1 MKNIN
6 SKEVS
11 VLVSG
16 PFNEPFDY
24 VLEDNNINF
33 SVGQIVL
40 VPFGKRKIVGI
51 IIGNGTKTIPET
63 KLKTVLQVY
72 DLEPVPK
79 PSIELMNFLA
89 SWYCVFKGLV
99 LKMILSPLEAITSP
113 DYEKVYKSNFPNEN
127 EINDIEE
134 IKITYKRKLVLD
146 FLLNFDIGKSQNDI
160 IKQTGVSKAI
170 LKDMAQK
177 KLIQEKKV
185 YKTLN
190 LDSHFLKNSKEN
202 KKNYDYL
209 NLEQKFAVD
218 TINDSIIKTKSDCFL
233 LDGVPGSGKTETY
246 FETVRTCLD
255 QGKQALILLPE
266 IVLTPD
272 WEKRFLKK
280 FSFAPLV
287 WNSEITKKKKKK
299 IWLSALNGTAGVIV
313 GARSALMIPISNLGL
328 IIVDEEH
335 EQAFKQE
342 ENVRYNA
349 RDMAI
354 YRSTRSSAP
363 IVLASATP
371 SLETFYNAKNGKYI
385 HLNLPKRATGAT
397 LPHIKLIDLI
407 SHPPDIGKWLSP
419 LLVGE
424 LESKLKNKEQSL
436 LFLNRRGYAP
446 LSICNS
452 CGDKI
457 KCVNC
462 DAWLVEHRSKNIL
475 VCHHCGY
482 SRIFENVCKKCGVE
496 DQIKACGPGVERIEE
511 EIKEIF
517 PKARLIV
524 LSSDTMNN
532 HKILNETV
540 EKIKNNKV
548 DIIIGTQMIAKGHD
562 FPNLKLVGIV
572 DSDVGLSGG
581 DLRAS
586 ERTFQVLQQVSGRS
600 GRHSKKEENK
610 GVVLIQTFDTKN
622 PIINAISKNNRNEF
636 FDKELVSRKY
646 ANMPPYGRLA
656 SIILSSRLERKLEIF
671 SSELLKL
678 APFFKNVKIFG
689 PAPAPIY
696 FLRGRFRRR
705 FLIKSDKNVNIQDV
719 ILNWTRKINTP
730 NYIKLTIDIDPFSF
744 M

>member
-1 MKNIN
+1 MKNVN

-11 VLVSG
+11 VLVTG

-24 VLEDNNINF
+24 IIEDKNISF
-33 SVGQIVL
+33 SIGQIVL
-40 VPFGKRKIVGI
+40 VPFGKRKTVGI
-51 IIGNGTKTIPET
+51 IIGDGTKTIPEK

-72 DLEPVPK
+72 DLEPIPK
-79 PSIELMNFLA
+79 SSIELMNFVA
-89 SWYCVFKGLV
+89 SWYCVSKGLV
-99 LKMILSPLEAITSP
+99 LKMILSPIEAITSP
-113 DYEKVYKSNFPNEN
+113 DFEKVYKSNLHNEK
-127 EINDIEE
+127 EIKKIEE
-134 IKITYKRKLVLD
+134 IKITNKRKLVLD
-146 FLLNFDIGKSQNDI
+146 FLLNLDKGKSQNDI

-170 LKDMAQK
+170 LKDMVQK
-177 KLIQEKKV
+177 NLIKEKKV

-190 LDSHFLKNSKEN
+190 LDSCFLKNSKEN
-202 KKNYDYL
+202 KKNYDFL

-218 TINDSIIKTKSDCFL
+218 TINDSIIKKKSDCFL

-246 FETVRTCLD
+246 FETVRTCLNL
-255 QGKQALILLPE
+255 GKQALILLPE

-272 WEKRFLKK
+272 WEKRFFQK

-299 IWLSALNGTAGVIV
+299 TWLSALNGSAGVIV

-371 SLETFYNAKNGKYI
+371 SLETFHNAKSGKYI
-385 HLNLPKRATGAT
+385 HLTLPRRATGAT
-397 LPHIKLIDLI
+397 LPHIKLIDLTT
-407 SHPPDIGKWLSP
+407 HPPGKGKWLSP
-419 LLVGE
+419 LLVSE
-424 LESKLKNKEQSL
+424 IESKLNNKEQSL

-462 DAWLVEHRSKNIL
+462 DTWLVEHRSKNIL

-482 SRIFENVCKKCGVE
+482 SRIFKNVCKKCGVE
-496 DQIKACGPGVERIEE
+496 GQIKACGPGVERIEE

-532 HKILNETV
+532 HKILNDTV
-540 EKIKNNKV
+540 EKIKKNKV
-548 DIIIGTQMIAKGHD
+548 DIVIGTQMIAKGHD

-600 GRHSKKEENK
+600 GRHSNKEEDK
-610 GVVLIQTFDTKN
+610 GVVLIQTHDSKN

-636 FDKELVSRKY
+636 FDKELMSRQN
-646 ANMPPYGRLA
+646 ANMPPFGRLA
-656 SIILSSRLERKLEIF
+656 SIILSSRSERKLEIF
-671 SSELLKL
+671 SSELLKS
-678 APFFKNVKIFG
+678 APLFKNVKIFG

-696 FLRGRFRRR
+696 FLRGRFRKR

-719 ILNWTRKINTP
+719 ILNWTRKINIP
-730 NYIKLTIDIDPFSF
+730 NHINLTIDIDPFSF

>member
-1 MKNIN
+1 M
-6 SKEVS
+6 
-11 VLVSG
+11 
-16 PFNEPFDY
+16 
-24 VLEDNNINF
+24 
-33 SVGQIVL
+33 
-40 VPFGKRKIVGI
+40 
-51 IIGNGTKTIPET
+51 
-63 KLKTVLQVY
+63 
-72 DLEPVPK
+72 
-79 PSIELMNFLA
+79 
-89 SWYCVFKGLV
+89 
-99 LKMILSPLEAITSP
+99 
-113 DYEKVYKSNFPNEN
+113 
-127 EINDIEE
+127 
-134 IKITYKRKLVLD
+134 
-146 FLLNFDIGKSQNDI
+146 
-160 IKQTGVSKAI
+160 
-170 LKDMAQK
+170 
-177 KLIQEKKV
+177 
-185 YKTLN
+185 
-190 LDSHFLKNSKEN
+190 
-202 KKNYDYL
+202 
-209 NLEQKFAVD
+209 
-218 TINDSIIKTKSDCFL
+218 
-233 LDGVPGSGKTETY
+233 
-246 FETVRTCLD
+246 
-255 QGKQALILLPE
+255 
-266 IVLTPD
+266 
-272 WEKRFLKK
+272 
-280 FSFAPLV
+280 
-287 WNSEITKKKKKK
+287 
-299 IWLSALNGTAGVIV
+299 SALNGTAGVIV

-371 SLETFYNAKNGKYI
+371 SLETFYNAKSGKYI
-385 HLNLPKRATGAT
+385 HLTLPKRATGAT
-397 LPHIKLIDLI
+397 LPHIKLIDLTA
-407 SHPPDIGKWLSP
+407 HPPGKGKWLSP

-424 LESKLKNKEQSL
+424 IESKLNNKEQSL

-462 DAWLVEHRSKNIL
+462 DTWLVEHRSKNIL

-496 DQIKACGPGVERIEE
+496 GQIKACGPGVERIEE

-532 HKILNETV
+532 HKILNDTV

-548 DIIIGTQMIAKGHD
+548 DIVIGTQMIAKGHD

-600 GRHSKKEENK
+600 GRHSKKEEDK
-610 GVVLIQTFDTKN
+610 GVVLIQTFDSKN

-636 FDKELVSRKY
+636 FDKELMSRQN

-671 SSELLKL
+671 SSELLKS
-678 APFFKNVKIFG
+678 APLFKNVKIFG

-730 NYIKLTIDIDPFSF
+730 NHIKLTIDIDPFSF

>member
-1 MKNIN
+1 MKNVN

-24 VLEDNNINF
+24 VLEDKNTNF

-51 IIGNGTKTIPET
+51 IIGDGTKTIPET
-63 KLKTVLQVY
+63 KLKTILQVY
-72 DLEPVPK
+72 DFEPIPK
-79 PSIELMNFLA
+79 PSIELMNFLS

-99 LKMILSPLEAITSP
+99 LKMILSPIEAITSP
-113 DYEKVYKSNFPNEN
+113 DYEKVYKSNFLNEN
-127 EINDIEE
+127 EINEIKE
-134 IKITYKRKLVLD
+134 IKITNKRKLVLD
-146 FLLNFDIGKSQNDI
+146 FLLNLDIGKSQNDI

-170 LKDMAQK
+170 LKDMTKK
-177 KLIQEKKV
+177 KLVQEKKV

-202 KKNYDYL
+202 KKNYDFL

-218 TINDSIIKTKSDCFL
+218 RINDSIIKTKSDCFL

-255 QGKQALILLPE
+255 QGRQSLILLPE

-272 WEKRFLKK
+272 WEKRFFQK

-354 YRSTRSSAP
+354 YRSSRSSAP

-371 SLETFYNAKNGKYI
+371 SLETFQNAKSGKYI
-385 HLNLPKRATGAT
+385 HLTLPKRATGAT
-397 LPHIKLIDLI
+397 LPNIKLIDLI
-407 SHPPDIGKWLSP
+407 AHPPGKGKWLSP

-424 LESKLKNKEQSL
+424 IESKLNNKEQSL

-457 KCVNC
+457 KCINC
-462 DAWLVEHRSKNIL
+462 DTWLVEHRSKNIL
-475 VCHHCGY
+475 ICHHCGY
-482 SRIFENVCKKCGVE
+482 SRIFENFCKKCGVQG
-496 DQIKACGPGVERIEE
+496 QIKACGPGVERIEE
-511 EIKEIF
+511 EIKETF
-517 PKARLIV
+517 PMARLIV

-532 HKILNETV
+532 HKILNQTV

-548 DIIIGTQMIAKGHD
+548 DIVIGTQMIAKGHD

-600 GRHSKKEENK
+600 GRHSKKEEDK
-610 GVVLIQTFDTKN
+610 GVVLIQTYDSKN
-622 PIINAISKNNRNEF
+622 PIINAIAKNNRNEF
-636 FDKELVSRKY
+636 FDKELKSRQY

-656 SIILSSRLERKLEIF
+656 SIILSSRLERKLETF
-671 SSELLKL
+671 STELLKV

-730 NYIKLTIDIDPFSF
+730 NHIKLTIDIDPFSF

>member
-1 MKNIN
+1 MKNVN

-24 VLEDNNINF
+24 VLDDENINL

-51 IIGNGTKTIPET
+51 IIGDGTKTIPER
-63 KLKTVLQVY
+63 KLKTILQVY
-72 DLEPVPK
+72 DLKPIPK

-99 LKMILSPLEAITSP
+99 LKMILSPIEAITSP
-113 DYEKVYKSNFPNEN
+113 DYEKVYKSNFINELK
-127 EINDIEE
+127 E
-134 IKITYKRKLVLD
+134 IKITNKHKLVLD
-146 FLLNFDIGKSQNDI
+146 FLSNLNNGKTQFDI
-160 IKQTGVSKAI
+160 IKNTGVSKAI
-170 LKDMAQK
+170 LKDMVQK
-177 KLIQEKKV
+177 HLILERKVFKKV
-185 YKTLN
+185 N
-190 LDSHFLKNSKEN
+190 LYSNFLKNSEKN
-202 KKNYDYL
+202 KKNYEFL
-209 NLEQKFAVD
+209 NLEQKLAVD
-218 TINDSIIKTKSDCFL
+218 RINTSIINSKSDCFL

-272 WEKRFLKK
+272 WEKRFFEK

-287 WNSEITKKKKKK
+287 WNSEITKKKKKN
-299 IWLSALNGTAGVIV
+299 IWSSALSGSAKVIV
-313 GARSALMIPISNLGL
+313 GARSALMIPILNLGL
-328 IIVDEEH
+328 VIVDEEH

-342 ENVRYNA
+342 ENIRYNA

-354 YRSTRSSAP
+354 YRSKRSSAP

-385 HLNLPKRATGAT
+385 HLTLPKRATGAT
-397 LPHIKLIDLI
+397 LPHIKLIDL
-407 SHPPDIGKWLSP
+407 SASPPEKGKWLSP
-419 LLVGE
+419 ILVGE
-424 LESKLKNKEQSL
+424 IQSKLKNKEQSL

-462 DAWLVEHRSKNIL
+462 DTWLVEHRSKNIL

-482 SRIFENVCKKCGVE
+482 SRIFENICKKCGVE
-496 DQIKACGPGVERIEE
+496 GQIKACGPGVERIEE
-511 EIKEIF
+511 EIKETF
-517 PKARLIV
+517 PQARLIV

-540 EKIKNNKV
+540 EIIKNNKV

-600 GRHSKKEENK
+600 GRHSKKEGDK
-610 GVVLIQTFDTKN
+610 GVVLIQTYDSKN
-622 PIINAISKNNRNEF
+622 PIINAIAKNNRNEF
-636 FDKELVSRKY
+636 FDKELMSRQY

-656 SIILSSRLERKLEIF
+656 SIILSSRLERKLENF

-678 APFFKNVKIFG
+678 APLFKNVKIFG

-705 FLIKSDKNVNIQDV
+705 FLIKADKNVNIQDV

-730 NYIKLTIDIDPFSF
+730 NHVKLTIDIDPFSF

>member
-1 MKNIN
+1 MKNVN

-24 VLEDNNINF
+24 VLEDKNTNF
-33 SVGQIVL
+33 SVGQVVL

-51 IIGNGTKTIPET
+51 IIGDGTKTIPET

-72 DLEPVPK
+72 DLEPIPK

-99 LKMILSPLEAITSP
+99 LKMILSPIEAITSP
-113 DYEKVYKSNFPNEN
+113 DYEKVYKSNYPNEN
-127 EINDIEE
+127 EINEFE
-134 IKITYKRKLVLD
+134 KIKITYKRKLVLD

-160 IKQTGVSKAI
+160 IKHTGVSKAI
-170 LKDMAQK
+170 LRDMVQK
-177 KLIQEKKV
+177 NIIQEKKV
-185 YKTLN
+185 FKNRN
-190 LDSHFLKNSKEN
+190 LDSNFLTNSKEN
-202 KKNYDYL
+202 KKNYDFL

-218 TINDSIIKTKSDCFL
+218 RINDSIVNTKSDCFL
-233 LDGVPGSGKTETY
+233 LDGVTGSGKTETY

-255 QGKQALILLPE
+255 QGKQVLILLPE

-272 WEKRFLKK
+272 WEKRFFQK

-354 YRSTRSSAP
+354 YRSKRSFAP

-371 SLETFYNAKNGKYI
+371 SLETFYNAKKGKYV
-385 HLNLPKRATGAT
+385 HLTLPKRATGAT
-397 LPHIKLIDLI
+397 LPHIKLIDL
-407 SHPPDIGKWLSP
+407 SVHPADKGKWLSP
-419 LLVGE
+419 LLLDE
-424 LESKLKNKEQSL
+424 IESKLKNKDQTL

-452 CGDKI
+452 CGNKI

-462 DAWLVEHRSKNIL
+462 DTWLVEHRSKNIL

-482 SRIFENVCKKCGVE
+482 STIFENICKKCGAE
-496 DQIKACGPGVERIEE
+496 GQIKAYGPGIERIEE
-511 EIKEIF
+511 EINETF
-517 PKARLIV
+517 PQARSIV

-532 HKILNETV
+532 HKILSETLS
-540 EKIKNNKV
+540 KIKNNKV
-548 DIIIGTQMIAKGHD
+548 DIVIGTQMIAKGHD

-600 GRHSKKEENK
+600 GRHSEKEEDK
-610 GVVLIQTFDTKN
+610 GIVLIQTYDSKN
-622 PIINAISKNNRNEF
+622 PIINAIARNNRNEF
-636 FDKELVSRKY
+636 FDKELMSRQY
-646 ANMPPYGRLA
+646 AKMPPYSRLA
-656 SIILSSRLERKLEIF
+656 SIILSSRLERKLETF
-671 SSELLKL
+671 SSDLLKL
-678 APFFKNVKIFG
+678 APLFKNVKIFG

-696 FLRGRFRRR
+696 FLRGRYRRR

-719 ILNWTRKINTP
+719 ILNWIKKIKTP
-730 NYIKLTIDIDPFSF
+730 NNVKLTIDIDPFSF

>member
-1 MKNIN
+1 M
-6 SKEVS
+6 
-11 VLVSG
+11 
-16 PFNEPFDY
+16 
-24 VLEDNNINF
+24 
-33 SVGQIVL
+33 
-40 VPFGKRKIVGI
+40 
-51 IIGNGTKTIPET
+51 
-63 KLKTVLQVY
+63 
-72 DLEPVPK
+72 
-79 PSIELMNFLA
+79 
-89 SWYCVFKGLV
+89 
-99 LKMILSPLEAITSP
+99 
-113 DYEKVYKSNFPNEN
+113 
-127 EINDIEE
+127 
-134 IKITYKRKLVLD
+134 
-146 FLLNFDIGKSQNDI
+146 
-160 IKQTGVSKAI
+160 
-170 LKDMAQK
+170 
-177 KLIQEKKV
+177 
-185 YKTLN
+185 
-190 LDSHFLKNSKEN
+190 
-202 KKNYDYL
+202 
-209 NLEQKFAVD
+209 
-218 TINDSIIKTKSDCFL
+218 

-255 QGKQALILLPE
+255 QGRQSLILLPE

-272 WEKRFLKK
+272 WEKRFFQK

-299 IWLSALNGTAGVIV
+299 IWLSALNSTAGVIV

-371 SLETFYNAKNGKYI
+371 SLETFQNAKSGKYI
-385 HLNLPKRATGAT
+385 HLTLPKRATGAT
-397 LPHIKLIDLI
+397 LPNIKLIDLI
-407 SHPPDIGKWLSP
+407 AHPPGKGKWLSP

-424 LESKLKNKEQSL
+424 IESKLNNKEQSL

-457 KCVNC
+457 KCINC
-462 DAWLVEHRSKNIL
+462 DTWLVEHRSKNIL
-475 VCHHCGY
+475 ICHHCGY
-482 SRIFENVCKKCGVE
+482 SRIFENFCKKCGVQG
-496 DQIKACGPGVERIEE
+496 QIKACGPGVERIEE
-511 EIKEIF
+511 EIKETF
-517 PKARLIV
+517 PMARLIV

-532 HKILNETV
+532 HKILNQTV

-548 DIIIGTQMIAKGHD
+548 DIVIGTQMIAKGHD

-586 ERTFQVLQQVSGRS
+586 EKTFQVLQQVSGRS
-600 GRHSKKEENK
+600 GRHSKKEEDK
-610 GVVLIQTFDTKN
+610 GVVLIQTYDSKN
-622 PIINAISKNNRNEF
+622 PIINAIAKNNRNEF
-636 FDKELVSRKY
+636 FDKELMSRQH

-656 SIILSSRLERKLEIF
+656 SIILSSRLERKLETF
-671 SSELLKL
+671 STELLKL

-730 NYIKLTIDIDPFSF
+730 NHIKLTIDIDPFSF